1 MSLTPIS
8 LEVGSL
14 DLPRPLAFVLGGGG
28 SLGASQVGMLQALA
42 EYQLRPDLIV
52 GTSVGSLNGA
62 FLASD
67 PLGAATRLSHLWP
80 EFERD
85 TFLPGS
91 AWQSVRTLR
100 SSRTNLYSNDGLAR
114 FLDDHLSVVPNIEDL
129 VVPFVAMATDVDTRQ
144 PVALTDGPLKSALLA
159 SAAIPGVFP
168 AVERDG
174 RALYDG
180 GIVANLPVR
189 QALSMGAKS
198 LVLLDCNDRGKQ
210 RSQPKSVREVIEW
223 TLTLMLG
230 RQANA
235 DLPYIG
241 HNVPVVYLPGPR
253 RAASSP
259 LDFDRTVELMRG
271 AYEASREFLGSL
283 EIDGPGVYQAV
294 GDEQVP
300 EDPLTDPEPEPGEG
314 RGAGA

>member
-1 MSLTPIS
+1 MTPIDHD
-8 LEVGSL
+8 VGSL

-28 SLGASQVGMLQALA
+28 SLGASQVGMMQALA
-42 EYQLRPDLIV
+42 EKQIRPDLIV
-52 GTSVGSLNGA
+52 GTSVGALNGA

-114 FLDDHLSVVPNIEDL
+114 FLETHLSAVESIEDL

-144 PVALTDGPLKSALLA
+144 PVALAEGPLKSALLA
-159 SAAIPGVFP
+159 TAAIPGVFP
-168 AVERDG
+168 SVERDD

-189 QALSMGAKS
+189 QALSMGAES
-198 LVLLDCNDRGKQ
+198 VVLLDCNDRGKQ
-210 RSQPKSVREVIEW
+210 RARPKSVSEVIEW
-223 TLTLMLG
+223 TLSLMLG

-235 DLPYIG
+235 DLPYIAK
-241 HNVPVVYLPGPR
+241 NVPVVYLPGPQ

-259 LDFDRTVELMRG
+259 LDFDRTVELMKS
-271 AYEASREFLGSL
+271 AYEASREFLGTVT
-283 EIDGPGVYQAV
+283 IDGPGVYQAV
-294 GDEQVP
+294 SEEQVP
-300 EDPLTDPEPEPGEG
+300 DALNATAAAALEQQQ
-314 RGAGA
+314 AGS